1 MANARL
7 VFASSDLRDS
17 TLYPNGNS
25 YVLHMTI
32 PLKNIFKIDLVS
44 AHFPNSMYN
53 VTKSSNAIS
62 INGVANIFVHSG
74 RYDQISLANAI
85 TTNGMNVSYIRPEG
99 HFLISNA
106 SSYNFTIKN
115 PEIANL
121 MGFVTGKT
129 YTLAPAIQ
137 SQDPVYAT
145 SNIVRSEFIANMTMN
160 DYLFLD
166 IEELRTPNNLSTGP
180 LYANTISG
188 TNVNTMFAPIM
199 IKNPHLSAVTN
210 FMETKDIL
218 LTSYYPEPIASL
230 DRLTVRW
237 RDKLGNILDFQG
249 LNSNSFILRIHVD
262 GDDERMKAID
272 LPDPVQFSI
281 KNNQNYIIWAVL
293 VIGLIVILLLG
304 KGTGRP

>member
-17 TLYPNGNS
+17 NLYPNGNS

-32 PLKNIFKIDLVS
+32 PVKNIFKIDLVS

-62 INGVANIFVHSG
+62 INGNSNIFIHSG
-74 RYDQISLANAI
+74 RYDQMSLANAL

-106 SSYNFTIKN
+106 SSYNFTINN

-121 MGFVTGKT
+121 MGFVTDKT
-129 YTLAPAIQ
+129 YTLDPANP
-137 SQDPVYAT
+137 SQDPKYAT

-180 LYANTISG
+180 LYANTING

-218 LTSYYPEPIASL
+218 LTSYYPEPIARL

-272 LPDPVQFSI
+272 LPAPVQFSI
-281 KNNQNYIIWAVL
+281 KNNQQYIIWAVL

-304 KGTGRP
+304 KGTGR